1 MSINKQK
8 ARSSQTPV
16 ATSAHCE
23 YFEDFSSPLE
33 FPRDINDVERGS
45 DLVVGYL
52 RSRVDSVLSKFPG
65 TPVSMLSG
73 GIDSILVTAVLAEVR
88 PDTVAY
94 TFSYLGESGAGAE
107 ELERAK
113 DVCSAL
119 GIEHKSICPGPSE
132 AHDMLTETVK
142 ALDHADAWEVL
153 AGVVNMAVDQASARD
168 GLGDSAIFT
177 GDAADILFFGDK
189 YFSDHKDPVEYLN
202 EVVAA
207 DVRDKFTRGRQIPD
221 FYERLMDN
229 HERHIKTWQTELGFH
244 TAARLRPEAIRG
256 EDLSVDKAVERVAAR
271 NLGVPE
277 ELTQA
282 TKSPMQKSSGAV
294 TMATEAAAFMLKN
307 KGVHDAYSDPAH
319 DSDDMLAARLY
330 FEVLRSTS

>member
-1 MSINKQK
+1 
-8 ARSSQTPV
+8 
-16 ATSAHCE
+16 
-23 YFEDFSSPLE
+23 
-33 FPRDINDVERGS
+33 
-45 DLVVGYL
+45 
-52 RSRVDSVLSKFPG
+52 
-65 TPVSMLSG
+65 MLSG
-73 GIDSILVTAVLAEVR
+73 GIDSILVTAVLAETR

-94 TFSYLGESGAGAE
+94 TFSYLGERGAGAE

-113 DVCSAL
+113 SVCSAL
-119 GIEHKSICPGPSE
+119 GIEHRIICPGPGE

-153 AGVVNMAVDQASARD
+153 AGVVNRAVDQASTRD

-177 GDAADILFFGDK
+177 GDAADILLFGDK
-189 YFSDHKDPVEYLN
+189 CFSDYKDPVEYLN

-207 DVRDKFTRGRQIPD
+207 DVRDKFTRSRQIPD
-221 FYERLMDN
+221 FYERLMGN

-256 EDLSVDKAVERVAAR
+256 EDLSVDKAVERVAACA
-271 NLGVPE
+271 LGVPE

-294 TMATEAAAFMLKN
+294 AMATEAAAFMLKN
-307 KGVHDAYSDPAH
+307 KGGHDAYSDPVH

-330 FEVLRSTS
+330 FEVLRSLS